1 MTFTHFRPLG
11 SQISNFFLLKFS
23 FQNFALKNKNKSFFG
38 VKANLALSIIDSDRL
53 TKIRKCKNNS
63 NLIKRKT
70 DLKIIWRLI
79 CVDQCN
85 FFCCSRKCYH
95 IYFQFFLSEWN
106 MIRTDSICNR
116 NLYSCYW
123 VLQLNVI
130 SHTGLKLQ
138 VLSKFTFTL
147 LIALKLFSKKYNWT
161 DAQFCK

>member
-79 CVDQCN
+79 CVYQSIFFVVVLESVIIYIFN
-85 FFCCSRKCYH
+85 FFVRMKH
-95 IYFQFFLSEWN
+95 DKN
-106 MIRTDSICNR
+106 
-116 NLYSCYW
+116 
-123 VLQLNVI
+123 
-130 SHTGLKLQ
+130 
-138 VLSKFTFTL
+138 
-147 LIALKLFSKKYNWT
+147 
-161 DAQFCK
+161 